1 MKCTMIVGSLALLL
15 LAGAGYAW
23 SQMHAR
29 GYS

>member
-1 MKCTMIVGSLALLL
+1 MRRTFLIGTLALLL
-15 LAGAGYAW
+15 VGGGVYGW